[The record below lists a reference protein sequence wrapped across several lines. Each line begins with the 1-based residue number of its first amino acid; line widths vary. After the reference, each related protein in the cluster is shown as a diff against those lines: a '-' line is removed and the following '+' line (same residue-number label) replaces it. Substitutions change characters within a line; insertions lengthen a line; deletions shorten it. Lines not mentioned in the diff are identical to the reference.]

1 MHVVPVSIGSK
12 TRPEISWNP
21 AVNLAGKVV
30 FAFGGAGNLSETFVQ
45 AAAACGARIALADLP
60 PDDPERRREFDA
72 KLQTIAAGVAAAG
85 DGTVPLLL
93 HADLTSIDDVLEAVA
108 EVKTRLGRIDIAVNF
123 AGMHH
128 PVFDLV
134 CDDAAELA
142 ARFRSVVELN
152 LNGAFFFT
160 VALARVMVP
169 QRSGHIIHLCSNA
182 SRLALYGSYGYNAS
196 KHGVEGIVKTAA
208 AQLAAFGVRVNGI
221 APGTVVTDLNRSL
234 TMTPEGDY
242 RPRAKSILAHTP
254 TKRFLTREGVAE
266 TLLSMCIEQRHLTG
280 NVIFPDD
287 GYNVEGHSWP
297 DGSQAVYAGPE
308 AVEELYRGLDRDY
321 PRE

>member
-1 MHVVPVSIGSK
+1 MHVVPVAAGTAIAADF
-12 TRPEISWNP
+12 SWTP
-21 AVNLAGKVV
+21 TVNLTDSVV
-30 FAFGGAGNLSETFVQ
+30 FAFGGAGNLAETFVQ
-45 AAAACGARIALADLP
+45 AAAACGARIALADVP
-60 PDDPERRREFDA
+60 PTDTTRRREFDR
-72 KLQTIAAGVAAAG
+72 KLQQIAAGVAAAG
-85 DGTVPLLL
+85 NGEAPLVL
-93 HADLTSIDDVLEAVA
+93 HADLTSMDDALAA
-108 EVKTRLGRIDIAVNF
+108 AGEVKARFGRIDVAINF

-134 CDDAAELA
+134 RDDPTELA
-142 ARFRSVVELN
+142 ARFRTVVELN

-160 VALARVMVP
+160 VALARTMVP
-169 QRSGHIIHLCSNA
+169 QRAGHIIHLCSNA
-182 SRLALYGSYGYNAS
+182 SRLSLYGSYGYNAT

-221 APGTVVTDLNRSL
+221 APGTVVTNLNRAL
-234 TMTPEGDY
+234 TFTPEGDY

-266 TLLSMCIEQRHLTG
+266 TLLSMCVEQRHLTG

-287 GYNVEGHSWP
+287 GYNIEGHSWP
-297 DGSQAVYAGPE
+297 DGSEAVFAGPD
-308 AVEELYRGLDRDY
+308 AVDELYRSLEQEY

>member
-1 MHVVPVSIGSK
+1 MHVVP
-12 TRPEISWNP
+12 ISVDSTTAADFSWTP
-21 AVNLAGKVV
+21 TVNLEGKVV
-30 FAFGGAGNLSETFVQ
+30 FAFGGAGNLAETFVQ

-60 PDDPERRREFDA
+60 PRDPERREEFDA
-72 KLQTIAAGVAAAG
+72 KLRSIFAGVAAAG
-85 DGTVPLLL
+85 DAPLVL
-93 HADLTSIDDVLEAVA
+93 HADLTSIDDVLEAA
-108 EVKTRLGRIDIAVNF
+108 TEVKSRFGRIDIAVNF

-134 CDDAAELA
+134 RDDAAELA
-142 ARFRSVVELN
+142 ARFRSVIELN

-182 SRLALYGSYGYNAS
+182 SRLALYGSYGYNSS

-266 TLLSMCIEQRHLTG
+266 TLLSMCVEQRHLTG

-287 GYNVEGHSWP
+287 GYNIEGHSWP
-297 DGSQAVYAGPE
+297 DGSEAVYAGPD
-308 AVEELYRGLDRDY
+308 AVDDLYRRLESDY
-321 PRE
+321 PRG